1 MKINTKISRNLV
13 KTAFVAVVALFL
25 SISCTNKKPDIT
37 DSVGDRAEAARLKA
51 LNITTIVSDS
61 GITRYRIT
69 ADEWLVFDKAVEPYW
84 LFPQGL
90 HFERFDQNYNVD
102 AQIDCKYA
110 TYYDKLRL
118 WVLKDSVRCTNIEG
132 EQFETNLL
140 NWNEY
145 EQRIYSD
152 SAITITKKNLIIKG
166 IGFESNQTLTN
177 YHTHQVTGILPVDEE
192 EEENDELRIKN

>member
-1 MKINTKISRNLV
+1 MKILV
-13 KTAFVAVVALFL
+13 SKYSLLTTHCSLLVVVALFL

-37 DSVGDRAEAARLKA
+37 DSVGDRAEYARLKA
-51 LNITTIVSDS
+51 YEITTIISDS
-61 GITRYRIT
+61 GITRYRIM

-90 HFERFDQNYNVD
+90 HFERFDHNYNVD
-102 AQIDCKYA
+102 AQINCKHA

-152 SAITITKKNLIIKG
+152 SAIKITKKNLIING

-177 YHTHQVTGILPVDEE
+177 YRTHQVTGILPVDEE
-192 EEENDELRIKN
+192 EDNMP